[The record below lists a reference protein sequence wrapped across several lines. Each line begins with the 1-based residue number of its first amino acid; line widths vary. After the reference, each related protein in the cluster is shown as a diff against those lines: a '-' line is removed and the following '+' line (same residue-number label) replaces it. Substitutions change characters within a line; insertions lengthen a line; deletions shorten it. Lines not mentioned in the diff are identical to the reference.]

1 MELLFNIDK
10 KGSAVFAKEALDLC
24 PELAFL
30 SEKERLYVILVYD
43 YYSMFRQFPEQDR
56 INKTNNHIISL
67 FGSGVDAST
76 EKIKIAIEAYR
87 SLQYDP
93 RRELVAVY
101 KTKIQSLSA
110 EMDKTLSSTGVKNIL
125 ESIDRLKKA
134 IEETTQEIELA
145 LETRNALKGGGDLSF
160 LEKIKENK
168 EVYLQVTK
176 KKNAV

>member
-10 KGSAVFAKEALDLC
+10 KGTAIFAKEALDLC

-30 SEKERLYVILVYD
+30 SEPERLFVILVYD

-56 INKTNNHIISL
+56 INKANNHLISL
-67 FGSGVDAST
+67 FGKSIDPAS
-76 EKIKIAIEAYR
+76 EKIKNAIEAYR
-87 SLQYDP
+87 ALQYDP
-93 RRELVAVY
+93 RRELVAIY
-101 KTKIQSLSA
+101 KIKIQSLSA
-110 EMDKTLSSTGVKNIL
+110 ELDKTMSSTGVKNVL

-160 LEKIKENK
+160 LERLKENK
-168 EVYLQVTK
+168 EVYAQVIK